1 MISSPMKF
9 SSTPLNQ
16 DTAPPTLGQ
25 HTEAVL
31 GAMLGYSAEK
41 IAQLRAA
48 GAL

>member
-9 SSTPLNQ
+9 SATPLVQ

-31 GAMLGYSAEK
+31 GSILG
-41 IAQLRAA
+41 LDAA
-48 GAL
+48 GIAKLREAGAI